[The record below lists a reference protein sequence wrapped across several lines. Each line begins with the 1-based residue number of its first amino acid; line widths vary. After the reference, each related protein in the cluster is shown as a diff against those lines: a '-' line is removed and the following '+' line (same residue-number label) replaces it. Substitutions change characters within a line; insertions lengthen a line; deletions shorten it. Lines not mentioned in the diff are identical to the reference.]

1 METKTPT
8 IQEMINSDL
17 KLAMLQKNENVKS
30 LLRVVIGEFNR
41 VDKIVSD
48 EKAMSIIKKMVE
60 NAKMVGNLNE
70 VTILEGYLPKQLSTD
85 ELALIIQSIISD
97 NGFSSL
103 KDMGKVM
110 SILKDK
116 YSGRYD
122 GKIASDSI
130 KKYLS

>member
-41 VDKIVSD
+41 VDKTVSD
-48 EKAMSIIKKMVE
+48 EKAISILKKMVD
-60 NAKMVGNLNE
+60 NAKMVGNLDE
-70 VTILEGYLPKQLSTD
+70 VTILEGYLPKQLSTQD
-85 ELALIIQSIISD
+85 LEMVIQSIIFD
-97 NGFSSL
+97 NGFSSM

-130 KKYLS
+130 KKFLS